1 MNTGTTL
8 STTLTDMNFVV
19 KFNDFLCGHLMLVEI
34 DSEEEQKAHVR
45 LFLTKVSMWFMLAVL
60 EMK

>member
-1 MNTGTTL
+1 
-8 STTLTDMNFVV
+8 
-19 KFNDFLCGHLMLVEI
+19 MLVEI
-34 DSEEEQKAHVR
+34 DSEEEQKAPVR